1 MIGRRGEEKVGV
13 SAWDLNEGVVHEGEC
28 VCVDQSTITKARVL
42 APPFTCVCVWVWVC
56 VVDVVTFY
64 VC

>member
-1 MIGRRGEEKVGV
+1 MKVSV
-13 SAWDLNEGVVHEGEC
+13 C

>member
-28 VCVDQSTITKARVL
+28 VCVCGSEHNYQSTCTGSSFHL
-42 APPFTCVCVWVWVC
+42 CLCLGLGLC
-56 VVDVVTFY
+56 
-64 VC
+64 C